1 MRPPKAVVSD
11 FVALETVFSGAR
23 APATLIH
30 ATSEGVAV
38 PAAAVSRLLSEVSGV
53 CHHFPG
59 AVERGEIPVVVI
71 PARVWPVTQKGE
83 KSWQAV
89 EPRARGQPP

>member
-1 MRPPKAVVSD
+1 MTV
-11 FVALETVFSGAR
+11 LES
-23 APATLIH
+23 
-30 ATSEGVAV
+30 
-38 PAAAVSRLLSEVSGV
+38 
-53 CHHFPG
+53 G